1 MSKEQLLQQLKT
13 IIDAAGENATLIK
26 QEAVDLLELQAQIT
40 QTAAQTNGAQ
50 PGLTEALAK
59 LKISQSTK
67 IGFKLLNIIDDIAV
81 PKFKQGV
88 IISLSFL
95 KSITFRASVKAEDP
109 ELTIKPNFFEN
120 NFEIFCSKL
129 LTDLPICV
137 DSFRVFIT
145 ALISLLSY
153 TFLP

>member
-40 QTAAQTNGAQ
+40 QTAAQTNVAQ

-67 IGFKLLNIIDDIAV
+67 M
-81 PKFKQGV
+81 PKF
-88 IISLSFL
+88 
-95 KSITFRASVKAEDP
+95 VKTD
-109 ELTIKPNFFEN
+109 NFSRYCERFQEYVYIAKIN
-120 NFEIFCSKL
+120 DQNLNMFFYKIWTMKL
-129 LTDLPICV
+129 IHN
-137 DSFRVFIT
+137 
-145 ALISLLSY
+145 
-153 TFLP
+153 